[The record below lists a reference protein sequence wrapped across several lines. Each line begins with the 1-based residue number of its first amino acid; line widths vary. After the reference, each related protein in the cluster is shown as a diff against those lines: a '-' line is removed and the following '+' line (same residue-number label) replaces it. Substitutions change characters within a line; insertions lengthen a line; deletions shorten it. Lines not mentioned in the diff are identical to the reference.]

1 MKLLYIIIL
10 SKSNIMCC
18 VRSKSLLSEQ
28 NSGTVDSHLNAS
40 YGQSYS
46 YSDDAGRRFQ
56 LDSIAED
63 SIYRDI
69 TATGR
74 TYLYK
79 NHAFEYDKNGDGK
92 ISTAD
97 IQVIINEMKK

>member
-46 YSDDAGRRFQ
+46 YSDDAGAASSWIASQRTASIVISPRREEP
-56 LDSIAED
+56 IC
-63 SIYRDI
+63 
-69 TATGR
+69 TR
-74 TYLYK
+74 TTPS
-79 NHAFEYDKNGDGK
+79 
-92 ISTAD
+92 STT
-97 IQVIINEMKK
+97 